1 MTDHFVSE
9 AGIRVP
15 GITAEQMR
23 EVDRIA
29 VAGTGPNLFQMME
42 NAGRSLAE
50 VAMRWLDSPSTSLP
64 VVVLAGTG
72 GNGGGG
78 ICAARHLANRGLDV
92 RVVITDQAR
101 LGDVPLAQLDL
112 YRSTPG
118 HVAGLADLDDIDPAL
133 VIDAVIGYSI
143 DGAPRGS
150 ALELI
155 EWTERSRARIIS
167 LDVPSGMDATTGIAE
182 GAFVPASRTLTLAL
196 PKTGLGELDGDL
208 LLADLGIPV
217 AVYSRLGIDVPSDLF
232 AWSFV
237 VPIRP
242 ER

>member
-1 MTDHFVSE
+1 M
-9 AGIRVP
+9 RVP
-15 GITAEQMR
+15 GVTAEQMR

-29 VAGTGPNLFQMME
+29 ISGTGPNLFQMME

-50 VAMRWLDSPSTSLP
+50 VAMRWLDSPTMGLP

-92 RVVITDQAR
+92 RLVITDQSR
-101 LGDVPLAQLDL
+101 LRDVPLAQLDL

-118 HVAGLADLDDIDPAL
+118 HVALLADLDNIDPAF
-133 VIDAVIGYSI
+133 VIDALIGYSI
-143 DGAPRGS
+143 DGAPRGI

-155 EWTERSRARIIS
+155 EWTKGSRARIIS
-167 LDVPSGMDATTGIAE
+167 LDVPSGIDATTGIAE
-182 GAFVPASRTLTLAL
+182 GAFVSASRTLTLAL
-196 PKTGLGELDGDL
+196 PKTGLGKLEGDL
-208 LLADLGIPV
+208 LLADLGIPD
-217 AVYSRLGIDVPSDLF
+217 AVYSRLGISVPSGLF
-232 AWSFV
+232 AGSFI

-242 ER
+242 ES